1 MQNNK
6 VYDFVGKRKIFFI
19 ISACIILVSLLC
31 SLIFGVEVSIEFKG
45 GTIIT
50 YSYENELNT
59 DDVKKTVEAQIGQTV
74 NVTESTDISTGAK
87 NIQVSLHSEQGLT
100 ADKQFELTTKLEEV
114 YADNSIKLVSSND
127 VSPSSGR
134 EFFLKCMVAVLFAFI
149 ILIIYIA
156 IRFKRISG
164 WSAGV
169 MAIVALIHDVLVVYA
184 TFVIFRI
191 PIDANFM
198 AVTLTILGYS
208 VNDTIVIY
216 DRIRE
221 NKKLLPKSTTTAD
234 LVNIS
239 VSQSLSRSI
248 NTSIT
253 TIMCMIV
260 VSIVAVAMGVT
271 SILSFSFPLI
281 IGMISGT
288 YSSLGLVG
296 SLWVMWQE
304 HKAKTASYAKK

>member
-19 ISACIILVSLLC
+19 ISACIISVAILC

-50 YSYENELNT
+50 YAYENELNLG
-59 DDVKKTVEAQIGQTV
+59 DFQKSVEEQIGQKVSVAESVDIATGSK
-74 NVTESTDISTGAK
+74 NV
-87 NIQVSLHSEQGLT
+87 QVSLNSSEGLT

-114 YADNSIKLVSSND
+114 YADNGIKLVSSND

-134 EFFLKCMVAVLFAFI
+134 EFFLKCLVAVLFAFV

-221 NKKLLPKSTTTAD
+221 NKKLLPKSTAVAD

-239 VSQSLSRSI
+239 VSQSLTRSI

-253 TIMCMIV
+253 TILCMVV
-260 VSIVAVAMGVT
+260 VSIVAVAMGVS

-304 HKAKTASYAKK
+304 HKQKTASYAKK